1 MRQVAPYP
9 DTLAY
14 LVARLEYR
22 PGWEFTLEDD
32 DRGQGSAGLTLTIT
46 TCGYN
51 SYHPERGETYR
62 VNHLMPVPP
71 AAFDIRSWQHWL
83 FEQLLLVERHEC
95 MEFFTMHDSPGSEH
109 TVRPYAPQHGP
120 GNDPYRVCE
129 YATDTDRRTSFRG
142 NLNPA

>member
-9 DTLAY
+9 DALAY

-62 VNHLMPVPP
+62 VNHPMPVPP

-120 GNDPYRVCE
+120 GNSPYTVCE
-129 YATDTDRRTSFRG
+129 YREDVDRRTSFRG
-142 NLNPA
+142 DLNPA